1 MFLLAFAVL
10 WSCNKIEPSVQGS
23 ESGEIEV
30 GESIMFTSY
39 LPDNTLT
46 RSMKDDFFSE
56 MKESYKA
63 VNQDYSFK
71 VEMLQQGNASFHKEA
86 QYKPLAHAS
95 GYGFA
100 GDGTLVYTDSEN
112 LLRWED
118 NVNRYG
124 FRVTAGTTS
133 VQSSQTTQSD
143 LIANDA
149 LLGYSFVPLWNGED
163 NNGDSLD
170 KIDEVNYRTSR
181 EWYAANKEVYTAYS
195 QMPENTDEYK
205 KVPVFLKHQRSLITV
220 ILKADEG
227 VGRDQLGYSTASDN
241 ISTRIMSYGTQQVN
255 VHPLL
260 ERAYVNYTDSDF
272 GGAASNVPTVQ
283 YHAIVEPYDYLST
296 ADEKPVCTVN
306 LSGQKFSYYA
316 SNDVDY
322 NTYVGEKEAGD
333 LQSDEA
339 KRVEDAY
346 NLKPGQHLILTVTL
360 SRESRKIVISAYVE
374 DWTEKVT
381 TTICD
386 DYGQNGDPE
395 VINTRDA
402 LISFINSNAN
412 KSGAVAILGKNLDL
426 DYADDGTEYETPWP
440 SNYELRC
447 QLNLAGRVITTNT
460 QMFSELKSAAG
471 LMNGTIV
478 LRSGKSVTSPV
489 VEKNY
494 GSIERIDVITELL
507 DDHNNPLPGGYATK
521 GAIANINYGTIY
533 QCTSSLPVK
542 GTEGYI
548 GGIAAESVKNP
559 DGSKDPV
566 ISNCIV
572 TARVEGT
579 DGITASGGIVGNA
592 CGTVSNNE
600 YSFGVTVLQSE
611 KFKNIIGEKV
621 ESATLYASDNSWP
634 TTLKNDIAGANTNP
648 DAIYAGAV
656 SSQEELAKVL
666 NEPVYNKHANT
677 ILLSSDFTVNR
688 DFWTFGKQDATLGT
702 NSNGNVQFAL
712 DGNNKTITLDG
723 YSTAPMLFT
732 NIQNDIKDLTLVLR
746 QSLIAEPS
754 KSKDPKDDTK
764 EVFTGTDAIAPLGY
778 SVYGATLSNIKVKT
792 EDEKFIQ
799 AAMPGG
805 VVCWAYGNAVLEAC
819 EFKGIINIWL
829 PESLGSQSLRY
840 AGGIAALAENATFS
854 RCMFHT
860 PDKTLDENRPEN
872 TTVYC
877 GGILGGIARRDN
889 NSTSTPLV
897 TIRDCSSNFTC
908 ASSSMT
914 KGAILGAGFYITGN
928 SSGEQRA
935 DGLDHS
941 EESKCEGNWWGNS
954 SGAVGTTY
962 NNVADTKALGA
973 RNSVPP
979 TFNEF

>member
-1 MFLLAFAVL
+1 M
-10 WSCNKIEPSVQGS
+10 EPSVPGS
-23 ESGEIEV
+23 EAGEIEV
-30 GESIMFTSY
+30 GENIMFTSY
-39 LPDNTLT
+39 LPDNSLT
-46 RSMKDDFFSE
+46 RSMKDDFLSE
-56 MKESYKA
+56 MQDSYKA
-63 VNQDYSFK
+63 VNQDYTFK
-71 VEMLQQGNASFHKEA
+71 VEMLRQGDAEFHKEA

-100 GDGTLVYTDSEN
+100 GDGTLVYTDSES

-124 FRVTAGTTS
+124 FRVTAGTTG
-133 VQSSQTTQSD
+133 VQQIQTTQSD

-149 LLGYSFVPLWNGED
+149 LLGYSYVPLWNGED
-163 NNGDSLD
+163 NNGVSLD

-181 EWYAANKEVYTAYS
+181 EWYAANKEVYAAYG
-195 QMPENTDEYK
+195 QMPENADEYK

-241 ISTRIMSYGTQQVN
+241 ISTRIMSYGTQQVD

-260 ERAYVNYTDSDF
+260 ERAYVNYAESDF

-283 YHAIVEPYDYLST
+283 YHAIVEPYNYLST
-296 ADEKPVCTVN
+296 ADEKPVCTVT

-322 NTYVGEKEAGD
+322 NSYVGEKAAGE
-333 LQSDEA
+333 LQSAEA

-395 VINTRDA
+395 VINTRDS
-402 LISFINSNAN
+402 LILFLNSNAN
-412 KSGAVAILGKNLDL
+412 KSGAVAIIGKNLDL
-426 DYADDGTEYETPWP
+426 DYAADGTAYETPWP
-440 SNYELRC
+440 SNYNLRC
-447 QLNLAGRVITTNT
+447 QLNLAGKVITTNT
-460 QMFSELKSAAG
+460 QMFNELESAAG

-489 VEKNY
+489 VETNK

-507 DDHNNPLPGGYATK
+507 DAQNNPLPGGYATK
-521 GAIANINYGTIY
+521 GAIANVNYGSIY

-548 GGIAAESVKNP
+548 GGIAAQSVKN
-559 DGSKDPV
+559 GSKDPV
-566 ISNCIV
+566 ISNCVV

-611 KFKNIIGEKV
+611 KFKNIIGVKDS
-621 ESATLYASDNSWP
+621 SADLYASDNSWP
-634 TTLKNDIAGANTNP
+634 TTLGNDIAGTNANP

-656 SSQEELAKVL
+656 SSQEELAEVL
-666 NEPVYNKHANT
+666 NRSSYNQRTNT
-677 ILLSSDFTVNR
+677 FLLSSDFTVNSSY
-688 DFWTFGKQDATLGT
+688 WTFGKQDTGLGT
-702 NSNGNVQFAL
+702 NTDGNVQFAL

-723 YSTAPMLFT
+723 DTTAPMLFT
-732 NIQNDIKDLTLVLR
+732 NIQNDIKDLTLVLK
-746 QSLIAEPS
+746 QSMIAEPS
-754 KSKDPKDDTK
+754 KGKDSNDESK
-764 EVFTGTDAIAPLGY
+764 EVYTGVDAIAPLGY
-778 SVYGATLSNIKVKT
+778 SVYGATLTNIKVKT
-792 EDEKFIQ
+792 EDDKFIQ

-805 VVCWAYGNAVLEAC
+805 IVSWAYGNAVLDAC
-819 EFKGIINIWL
+819 EFKGTIKVWL
-829 PESLGSQSLRY
+829 PETLGSQSLRY
-840 AGGIAALAENATFS
+840 AGGIAALAERATFS

-860 PDKTLDENRPEN
+860 PNNTLIENRPDN

-889 NSTSTPLV
+889 SSTSTPLV
-897 TIRDCSSNFTC
+897 TIKDCSSNFTC
-908 ASSSMT
+908 ASSSLT

-941 EESKCEGNWWGNS
+941 DESKCEGNWWGAS

-962 NNVADTKALGA
+962 NNVADTKALGV